1 MNELPRKQSNGELP
15 VGLTMEKPARNLAVL
30 ATTDS
35 LRHLQAVVLGQW
47 KHGDTFAKLA
57 KHGIRP
63 VDRLLFYGP
72 PGNGKTMAAQWLAQ
86 QIDAPLYRVQCEALV
101 TAYSGQT
108 ATNVGRVMQWLET
121 QPRCVV
127 LFDEVETLFQS
138 RTRVDGTI
146 GRDLSSAMT
155 VFWQALDRWES
166 PTLFI
171 MATNLPEH
179 MDAALKSRI
188 DLQLEFGPPTP
199 EQIASVAAYWSEVL
213 HEYGGAEWGPGL
225 AGRRWESF
233 RALFHGVQAAVREF
247 VTKEA

>member
-1 MNELPRKQSNGELP
+1 MNTLPRKPPSGELP
-15 VGLTMEKPARNLAVL
+15 VGLTLEKPARNLAAI

-35 LRHLQAVVLGQW
+35 LRYLQTVVLGQW
-47 KHGDTFAKLA
+47 KHKDTFAKLA

-63 VDRLLFYGP
+63 IDRLLFYGP

-86 QIDAPLYRVQCEALV
+86 QIDAPLYRVQCESLV
-101 TAYSGQT
+101 TAYSGKT
-108 ATNVGRVMQWLET
+108 ATNVGDVMQWLET
-121 QPRCVV
+121 QPRSVV

-138 RTRVDGTI
+138 RTRVDGTV

-155 VFWQALDRWES
+155 VFWQSLDRWEA

-188 DLQLEFGPPTP
+188 DLQIEFGPPTA
-199 EQIASVAAYWSEVL
+199 EQVASVAAYWAEVL

-225 AGRRWESF
+225 ADRQWESF
-233 RALFHGVQAAVREF
+233 RALFHGVQGAVREF
-247 VTKEA
+247 VTRSA